1 MKFKNG
7 QRVSYEICG
16 ENYSGIIR
24 ETNIK
29 DTPYEIKFIE
39 KPITNGLII
48 IDSLVIH
55 KSNVGKIIGTNIL
68 KNE

>member
-16 ENYSGIIR
+16 QNYSGTIR

-29 DTPYEIKFIE
+29 YTPYEIKFIE
-39 KPITNGLII
+39 KPIINGLI
-48 IDSLVIH
+48 IDSLVVH
-55 KSNVGKIIGTNIL
+55 KSNVLKIIGTNIF

>member
-16 ENYSGIIR
+16 ENYSGTIR
-24 ETNIK
+24 ETNIE

-39 KPITNGLII
+39 KPIINGLI
-48 IDSLVIH
+48 IDSLVVH
-55 KSNVGKIIGTNIL
+55 KSNVWKIIGTNIL

>member
-16 ENYSGIIR
+16 ENYSGTII

-29 DTPYEIKFIE
+29 DIPYEIKFIE
-39 KPITNGLII
+39 KPTINGLI
-48 IDSLVIH
+48 IDSLVVH
-55 KSNVGKIIGTNIL
+55 KSNVLKIIGTNIF

>member
-16 ENYSGIIR
+16 ENYSGTII

-39 KPITNGLII
+39 KPIINGLI
-48 IDSLVIH
+48 IDSLVVH
-55 KSNVGKIIGTNIL
+55 KSNVWKIIGTNIL

>member
-16 ENYSGIIR
+16 ENYSGTII

-29 DTPYEIKFIE
+29 DIPYEIKFIE
-39 KPITNGLII
+39 KPIINGLI
-48 IDSLVIH
+48 IDSLVVH
-55 KSNVGKIIGTNIL
+55 KSNVLKIIGTNIF

>member
-29 DTPYEIKFIE
+29 YTPYEIKFIE
-39 KPITNGLII
+39 KPIINGLI
-48 IDSLVIH
+48 IDSLVVH
-55 KSNVGKIIGTNIL
+55 KSNVWKIIGTNIF

>member
-16 ENYSGIIR
+16 ENYSGTII

-39 KPITNGLII
+39 KPIINGLI
-48 IDSLVIH
+48 IDSLVVH
-55 KSNVGKIIGTNIL
+55 KSNVLKIIGTNIF

>member
-7 QRVSYEICG
+7 QRVSYKICG

-48 IDSLVIH
+48 DSLVVH
-55 KSNVGKIIGTNIL
+55 KSNVGKIIGTNIF

>member
-16 ENYSGIIR
+16 QNYSGTIR

-29 DTPYEIKFIE
+29 DIPYEIKFIE
-39 KPITNGLII
+39 KPTINGLI
-48 IDSLVIH
+48 IDSLVVH
-55 KSNVGKIIGTNIL
+55 KSNVLKIIGTNIF

>member
-16 ENYSGIIR
+16 ENYSGTIR

-39 KPITNGLII
+39 KPIINGLI
-48 IDSLVIH
+48 IDSLVVH
-55 KSNVGKIIGTNIL
+55 KSNVRKIIGTNIL

>member
-16 ENYSGIIR
+16 ENYSGTII

-29 DTPYEIKFIE
+29 DIPYEIKFIE
-39 KPITNGLII
+39 KPIINGLT
-48 IDSLVIH
+48 IDSLVVH
-55 KSNVGKIIGTNIL
+55 KSNVLKIIGTNIF

>member
-16 ENYSGIIR
+16 ENYSGTII

-29 DTPYEIKFIE
+29 DIPYEIKFIE
-39 KPITNGLII
+39 KPIINGLT

-55 KSNVGKIIGTNIL
+55 KSNVLKIIGTNIF

>member
-16 ENYSGIIR
+16 ENYSGTIR

-39 KPITNGLII
+39 KPIINGLII
-48 IDSLVIH
+48 DFLVVH
-55 KSNVGKIIGTNIL
+55 KSNVLKIIGTNIF

>member
-7 QRVSYEICG
+7 QKVSYEICG
-16 ENYSGIIR
+16 VFFSFTIR

-39 KPITNGLII
+39 KPIINGLI
-48 IDSLVIH
+48 IDSLVVH
-55 KSNVGKIIGTNIL
+55 KSNVGKIIGTNIF

>member
-7 QRVSYEICG
+7 QKVSYEIDG
-16 ENYSGIIR
+16 ENYSGTIR

-39 KPITNGLII
+39 KPIINGLI
-48 IDSLVIH
+48 IDSLVVH
-55 KSNVGKIIGTNIL
+55 KSNVVKIIGTNIF

>member
-39 KPITNGLII
+39 KPIINGLIM
-48 IDSLVIH
+48 DSLVVH
-55 KSNVGKIIGTNIL
+55 KSNVLKIIGTNIF

>member
-16 ENYSGIIR
+16 ENYSGTII

-29 DTPYEIKFIE
+29 YTPYEIKFIE
-39 KPITNGLII
+39 KPIINGLT
-48 IDSLVIH
+48 IDSLVVH
-55 KSNVGKIIGTNIL
+55 KSNVLKIIGTNIF

>member
-7 QRVSYEICG
+7 QKVSYEIDG
-16 ENYSGIIR
+16 ENYSGTIR

-39 KPITNGLII
+39 KPIINGLI
-48 IDSLVIH
+48 IDSLVVY
-55 KSNVGKIIGTNIL
+55 KSNVGKIIGTNIF

>member
-7 QRVSYEICG
+7 QKVSYEIDG
-16 ENYSGIIR
+16 ENYSGTIR

-29 DTPYEIKFIE
+29 YTPYEIKFIE
-39 KPITNGLII
+39 KPIINDLI
-48 IDSLVIH
+48 IDSLVVH
-55 KSNVGKIIGTNIL
+55 KSNVGKIIGTNIF

>member
-7 QRVSYEICG
+7 QKVSYEICG
-16 ENYSGIIR
+16 ENYSGTII

-39 KPITNGLII
+39 KPIINGLI
-48 IDSLVIH
+48 IDSLVVH
-55 KSNVGKIIGTNIL
+55 KSNVLKIIGTNIF

>member
-1 MKFKNG
+1 MKLKNG
-7 QRVSYEICG
+7 QKVSYEIDG
-16 ENYSGIIR
+16 ENYSGTIR

-39 KPITNGLII
+39 KPIINGLI
-48 IDSLVIH
+48 IDSLVVH
-55 KSNVGKIIGTNIL
+55 KSNVVKIIGTNIF

>member
-16 ENYSGIIR
+16 ENYSGTIR

-29 DTPYEIKFIE
+29 HAPYEIKFIE
-39 KPITNGLII
+39 KPIINGLI
-48 IDSLVIH
+48 IDSLVVH
-55 KSNVGKIIGTNIL
+55 KSNVRKIIGTNIL

>member
-7 QRVSYEICG
+7 QKVSYEIDG
-16 ENYSGIIR
+16 ENYSGTIR

-39 KPITNGLII
+39 KPIINGLI
-48 IDSLVIH
+48 IDSLVVY
-55 KSNVGKIIGTNIL
+55 KLNVGKIIGTNIF

>member
-7 QRVSYEICG
+7 QKVSYEICG
-16 ENYSGIIR
+16 ENYSGTII

-29 DTPYEIKFIE
+29 YTPYEIKFIE
-39 KPITNGLII
+39 KPIINGLI

-55 KSNVGKIIGTNIL
+55 KSNVRKIIGTNIF

>member
-7 QRVSYEICG
+7 QKVSYEIDG
-16 ENYSGIIR
+16 KNYSGSII

-29 DTPYEIKFIE
+29 HAPYEIKFIE
-39 KPITNGLII
+39 KPIINGLII
-48 IDSLVIH
+48 IDSLVVH
-55 KSNVGKIIGTNIL
+55 KSNVGKIIGPNIF